1 MYTRALIAFAALP
14 GIGAFIAPLAIAYL
28 DPWIGN
34 LQMPGAMA
42 MCLGTFVLLWCVRDF
57 FVSGKGT
64 LAPWD
69 PPKKLVVVGLYRFMR
84 NPMYVGVLLLVLGWS
99 LYFMSPIL
107 ILYMAVLAFGFH
119 IRVVRNE
126 EPWLKEQFGKQWELY
141 QQEVPRWLPR
151 RTPWK
156 EGS

>member
-1 MYTRALIAFAALP
+1 MYIRALIAFIVLP
-14 GIGAFIAPLAIAYL
+14 GIVALIAPLAIVYL

-34 LQMPGAMA
+34 LKMPGALA
-42 MCLGTFVLLWCVRDF
+42 MCLGIFVLLWCVRDF

-69 PPKKLVVVGLYRFMR
+69 PPKELVVVGLYRFMR
-84 NPMYVGVLLLVLGWS
+84 NPMYVGVLLLALGWS
-99 LYFMSPIL
+99 LYFLSPIL
-107 ILYMAVLAFGFH
+107 IFYMAVLAMGFH
-119 IRVVRNE
+119 IQVVRNE
-126 EPWLKEQFGKQWELY
+126 EPWLKEKFGKQWELY

-156 EGS
+156 EDS